1 MKYIVADSSDAFFAN
16 KTLKE
21 VSDDMDDAV
30 LFTEE
35 DKKKIESLIGV
46 ADDIP
51 QYYFIPLDVEN
62 EAFINSII
70 YELEEWLDIPDEEYD
85 NLIHYIQTNCR
96 KFIED
101 KVNNHNIYGQLIR
114 SIAEDIDLDDFG

>member
-1 MKYIVADSSDAFFAN
+1 MKYIVTDSSGAFFAN
-16 KTLKE
+16 KNLKE
-21 VSDDMDDAV
+21 VSSDMDNAV

-35 DKKKIESLIGV
+35 EVKKIESSIDIT
-46 ADDIP
+46 DDIP
-51 QYYFIPLDVEN
+51 QYYFIPLDVDDESF
-62 EAFINSII
+62 ANSII
-70 YELEEWLDIPDEEYD
+70 YELEKWLDIPDEEYD

>member
-1 MKYIVADSSDAFFAN
+1 MKYIVADSSDAFFTN

-35 DKKKIESLIGV
+35 DKKKIESLIDV
-46 ADDIP
+46 TDDIP

-62 EAFINSII
+62 EAFIDSII